1 MEIKDMIWNGLM
13 NAEYETRLKEL
24 KKGEYFR
31 LDSLITFRGK
41 KIPKSIFKKCS
52 YDRIL
57 KKYECRPC
65 ILPYNAKKGMDR
77 LQKLTSYEKRIYLE
91 GSTLVRKNPQ

>member
-31 LDSLITFRGK
+31 WGRKRDS
-41 KIPKSIFKKCS
+41 KSIFKKCS
-52 YDRIL
+52 YDRSL

-65 ILPYNAKKGMDR
+65 ILPYNANKGMDR

-91 GSTLVRKNPQ
+91 GSTLVRKNPR

>member
-41 KIPKSIFKKCS
+41 KIPKSIFKNP
-52 YDRIL
+52 RI
-57 KKYECRPC
+57 
-65 ILPYNAKKGMDR
+65 
-77 LQKLTSYEKRIYLE
+77 T
-91 GSTLVRKNPQ
+91 

>member
-1 MEIKDMIWNGLM
+1 MIMNGLM
-13 NAEYETRLKEL
+13 NAECSTPLKKL

-31 LDSLITFRGK
+31 KRDS
-41 KIPKSIFKKCS
+41 KSIFKKGS
-52 YDRIL
+52 YDRSL

-91 GSTLVRKNPQ
+91 GSTLVRKNPK